1 MLVLFLWYPT
11 SHTLL
16 PREVTSSVNINTI
29 GQSTIPQSITC
40 CFLHDTYCN
49 TYILCCHGNTFL
61 YIISDSVCLTVILTV
76 QFTLVA
82 IGMDRNGV
90 DSSLPY
96 NLTVLRDGLRVPPM
110 ITQKIMDD
118 LQTLSLRESDVFVVT
133 YPKSGTTWMQQI
145 VKLVQ
150 RNGEDDDQRLT
161 DLSKWVEKDGIEEVQ
176 VCNTCI

>member
-1 MLVLFLWYPT
+1 MTVI
-11 SHTLL
+11 
-16 PREVTSSVNINTI
+16 V
-29 GQSTIPQSITC
+29 IP
-40 CFLHDTYCN
+40 TYCVV
-49 TYILCCHGNTFL
+49 TETHFWL
-61 YIISDSVCLTVILTV
+61 YIILYSVCLTVILTV
-76 QFTLVA
+76 QFTLIA

-96 NLTVLRDGLRVPPM
+96 NLTVLRDGMRVPPM

-118 LQTLSLRESDVFVVT
+118 LRTLSLRESDVFVVT